1 MLAVSPSQ
9 SAEIRFDPPLPPAR
23 QAILDGGPRNGSG
36 FTMHFVYPTPFWRDA
51 GLSGLG
57 IEMLDGTSML
67 IADLSPPDGSTGIL
81 KTLGLAGMG
90 GSRSEERR
98 VGKEC
103 VSTCRSRW
111 SPYH

>member
-1 MLAVSPSQ
+1 
-9 SAEIRFDPPLPPAR
+9 
-23 QAILDGGPRNGSG
+23 
-36 FTMHFVYPTPFWRDA
+36 MHFGYPTPFWRDA

-90 GSRSEERR
+90 GSPEDRRDAALKTLVKCFGERAATPTDRSEEHTS
-98 VGKEC
+98 ELQ
-103 VSTCRSRW
+103 SLMRS
-111 SPYH
+111 SYAVFCL

>member
-1 MLAVSPSQ
+1 
-9 SAEIRFDPPLPPAR
+9 
-23 QAILDGGPRNGSG
+23 
-36 FTMHFVYPTPFWRDA
+36 MHFGYPTPFWRYA

-90 GSRSEERR
+90 GSPEDRRDAALKTLVKCFGEKAATPTDWVFRSAERR
-98 VGKEC
+98 VGKEG
-103 VSTCRSRW
+103 VSTCRSGW
-111 SPYH
+111 SPHN

>member
-1 MLAVSPSQ
+1 
-9 SAEIRFDPPLPPAR
+9 
-23 QAILDGGPRNGSG
+23 
-36 FTMHFVYPTPFWRDA
+36 MHFGYPTPFWRDA

-90 GSRSEERR
+90 GSPEDRRDAALKTLVRSEEHTSELQSLMRI
-98 VGKEC
+98 
-103 VSTCRSRW
+103 
-111 SPYH
+111 PYAVFCLKKKKNISKLQTTMIPT